1 MVMARRAT
9 GYDDDG
15 DNDGDDNGDDDDGG
29 RRGQRGRAETTSVI
43 K

>member
-1 MVMARRAT
+1 MVMAQRAT

-15 DNDGDDNGDDDDGG
+15 NDDGDNNGS
-29 RRGQRGRAETTSVI
+29 RRQRQRGQAETTSVI